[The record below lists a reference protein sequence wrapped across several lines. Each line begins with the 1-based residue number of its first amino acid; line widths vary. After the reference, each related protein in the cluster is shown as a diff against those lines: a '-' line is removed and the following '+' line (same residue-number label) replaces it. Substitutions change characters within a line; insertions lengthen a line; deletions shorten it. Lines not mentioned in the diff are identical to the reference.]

1 MNKVLEI
8 SKEENNFIR
17 ILKGYIVSVI
27 ITLALIFIFSVFL
40 TFSNFSEN
48 IIEPVVIAI
57 TGISIFLGSQIG
69 LIKLRRNGL
78 INGGIIGA
86 IYIASIYIV
95 SSLVSGNF
103 GINMYSTVMIIIS
116 IVAGMLGGI
125 VGLNMR
131 HK

>member
-27 ITLALIFIFSVFL
+27 ITLTLIFIFSVFL

>member
-8 SKEENNFIR
+8 SKEENNFIK

-27 ITLALIFIFSVFL
+27 ITLTLIFIFSVFL

-78 INGGIIGA
+78 VNGGIIGV